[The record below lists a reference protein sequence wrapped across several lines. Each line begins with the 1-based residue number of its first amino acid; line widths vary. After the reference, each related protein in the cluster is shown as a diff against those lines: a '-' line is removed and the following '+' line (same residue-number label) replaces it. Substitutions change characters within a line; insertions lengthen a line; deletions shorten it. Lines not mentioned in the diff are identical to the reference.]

1 MMMDYYTLMDL
12 DYDSVKALASPTRLK
27 ILNMVLDEEATTT
40 KLSKELDKSKST
52 VSSHLKVLTDSGL
65 LDKDEEEGRRRVV
78 YRPTNKA
85 EAIINGREKK
95 VKFSV
100 VSSALTAVGGVFFLT
115 RGVQSTL
122 GHVGDTVT
130 PEARNQAAEQGPAGA
145 MGTMDT
151 GSDSMTAQSMETA
164 NQTAQ
169 NTSEVLQAVQSL
181 QDISPETFIGVAL
194 IMVSVSALAYA
205 YLHRKLKKEEK

>member
-65 LDKDEEEGRRRVV
+65 LNKDEEEGRRRVV

-130 PEARNQAAEQGPAGA
+130 LEARNQAAEQGSAGA

-169 NTSEVLQAVQSL
+169 NTSEGLQAVQNL
-181 QDISPETFIGVAL
+181 QEVSPETFIGVAL

>member
-1 MMMDYYTLMDL
+1 MDL

-65 LDKDEEEGRRRVV
+65 LEKDEEEGRRRVV

-85 EAIINGREKK
+85 EAIVNGREKK

-100 VSSALTAVGGVFFLT
+100 VSSALTAIGGVFFLSK
-115 RGVQSTL
+115 GVRSTL
-122 GHVGDTVT
+122 GYTGEKVEQ
-130 PEARNQAAEQGPAGA
+130 EAMNQAREQGSAGA

-151 GSDSMTAQSMETA
+151 ESGAMTTQSMDTA

-169 NTSEVLQAVQSL
+169 NASEGLQLIQNF
-181 QDISPETFIGVAL
+181 QDVTPETVIGSVL
-194 IMVSVSALAYA
+194 IVFAVSALMYA
-205 YLHRKLKKEEK
+205 YLHRTLQKKEN